1 MTKDELS
8 EFFANFLEARAGRVT
23 GKDQPVLSK
32 EDRAEVESLI
42 EVADLLWEAGHGA
55 PPLESDPVAAMLGLI
70 PDPRC
75 ALDPKALARAR
86 KNARLKSGELADRL
100 VARGW
105 DIQVRDVYRWE
116 NQSAADVAPALIQA
130 IAEETNTSV
139 DRLTKSREAA
149 AEYEAIAAVTYSSR
163 FERLVERWA
172 RIQGVSRA
180 LAASALES
188 RMLAT
193 VHRGDRPDADQL
205 MQSLD
210 ALVTAI
216 ESGGSGN
223 EPGPVR

>member
-1 MTKDELS
+1 MTKDDRDEVL
-8 EFFANFLEARAGRVT
+8 ANFLEARAGRVI
-23 GKDQPVLSK
+23 GEDRSVLSE

-55 PPLESDPVAAMLGLI
+55 PQIESDPVAAMLGLI

-86 KNARLKSGELADRL
+86 KNARLKSSELANRL

-105 DIQVRDVYRWE
+105 DVQVRDIFRWE
-116 NQSAADVAPALIQA
+116 NQSAAEVAPALIKA
-130 IAEETNTSV
+130 IAEETNSSV
-139 DRLTKSREAA
+139 DRLTKNWEAT
-149 AEYEAIAAVTYSSR
+149 AEYDAIAVVTRSPR

-172 RIQGVSRA
+172 RIQGMPRA

-205 MQSLD
+205 MQSLE
-210 ALVTAI
+210 ALVTAL
-216 ESGGSGN
+216 ESEG
-223 EPGPVR
+223 EPQ